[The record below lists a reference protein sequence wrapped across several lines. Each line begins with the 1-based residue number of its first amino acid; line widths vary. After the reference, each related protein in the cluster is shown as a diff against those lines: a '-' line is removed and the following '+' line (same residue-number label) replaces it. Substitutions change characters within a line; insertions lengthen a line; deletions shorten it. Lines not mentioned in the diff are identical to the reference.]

1 MFGFLAPAR
10 RIPKWRQ
17 SYARV
22 CQFQRKLYGLTSL
35 PFLSYEAAFLYRL
48 AIDFELLP
56 ELPESAAECCRLRRL
71 RDADGAPDFQAAK
84 FSATFG
90 VLLAGIK
97 LQDDVQDSGR
107 WFNRLLLWKYRRQIE
122 AAHKFVCATTPGL
135 ELEIAAALKQH
146 AEIEVAVRSRQGDYS
161 LDEYSQPT
169 GKGFGAVFAAFARL
183 LKPGA
188 REEAVIRFREIGEHV
203 GRAIIGWDCAVDF
216 EQDRIKGHVN
226 PLKTESEVQRALE
239 FALLRLAQIGW
250 QLPESS
256 ICLQVLSQ
264 VSHRIRRR
272 RTQPVSHQATRR
284 LERWGLIRE
293 KRFAYARCDG
303 CEGLCLIGECC
314 ECAGGAAEAASCC
327 TANPGSGCCCDV
339 LCFIPDCVGGNS
351 PKKGK
356 TSATAN
362 AAESTSEASE
372 YARFQ
377 DRAGIA
383 ASSLNPSGFVTIESE
398 YVPARSQT
406 GDVIE
411 ADTSITVVS
420 TNAFGVFVRET
431 KSSG

>member
-56 ELPESAAECCRLRRL
+56 ELPESAAECCRLKRL
-71 RDADGAPDFQAAK
+71 PDADCAPDVQVAEFA
-84 FSATFG
+84 ATFG

-97 LQDDVQDSGR
+97 LQDDIQDSGR

-122 AAHKFVCATTPGL
+122 AAHEFIGATTPDLGV
-135 ELEIAAALKQH
+135 EVAAALKQH
-146 AEIEVAVRSRQGDYS
+146 AEIEVAVSSRRKNYS
-161 LDEYSQPT
+161 LEEYSQPT
-169 GKGFGAVFAAFARL
+169 GSGFGAAFVAFARL
-183 LKPGA
+183 LRPGEK
-188 REEAVIRFREIGEHV
+188 EETTVRFRELGEHV

-226 PLKTESEVQRALE
+226 PLKTEREVQQALE
-239 FALLRLAQIGW
+239 FALLQLAQIGW

-256 ICLQVLSQ
+256 ICSQVLSQ

-272 RTQPVSHQATRR
+272 RAQPVADQATRR

-314 ECAGGAAEAASCC
+314 ECAGGAGEAASCC
-327 TANPGSGCCCDV
+327 TAADAGSACCDAA
-339 LCFIPDCVGGNS
+339 CFIPDCLGCSS
-351 PKKGK
+351 PRKGK
-356 TSATAN
+356 TSATGKTSAS
-362 AAESTSEASE
+362 ESEASE

-377 DRAGIA
+377 DSEGVAD
-383 ASSLNPSGFVTIESE
+383 SSLNPSGFVMIENE
-398 YVPARSQT
+398 RVPARSET
-406 GDVIE
+406 GEFIE
-411 ADTSITVVS
+411 AGTSITVVS
-420 TNAFGVFVRET
+420 TNAFGVFVREM
-431 KSSG
+431 KSSV